1 MYTSTPIVRLAPEIA
16 QGISALLFIAYGLS
30 CFLSKEMIVE
40 FDRYLLTNLRVLTG
54 VLQITGGFGLIVG
67 YFNRPILLFS
77 ATGLTVMMFL
87 ALVTRYRIRDSIVA
101 SLPAFSLFALNAYL
115 VFAWF
120 DVR

>member
-87 ALVTRYRIRDSIVA
+87 ALVTRYRIRDSIA
-101 SLPAFSLFALNAYL
+101 AALPAFSLFALNAYL

>member
-1 MYTSTPIVRLAPEIA
+1 MYTATPTVRLIPEIA
-16 QGISALLFIAYGLS
+16 QGISALLFIGYGLS
-30 CFLSKEMIVE
+30 CFLSREMIAE
-40 FDRYLLTNLRVLTG
+40 FDRYLLTKLRVLTG
-54 VLQITGGFGLIVG
+54 VLQIAGGLGLIVG

-77 ATGLTVMMFL
+77 AAGLAVMMFL

-120 DVR
+120 GAK

>member
-40 FDRYLLTNLRVLTG
+40 FDRYLLTKLRVLTG

-87 ALVTRYRIRDSIVA
+87 ALVTRYRIRDSVVA
-101 SLPAFSLFALNAYL
+101 ALPAFSLFALNAYL

-120 DVR
+120 DIR

>member
-1 MYTSTPIVRLAPEIA
+1 VYTSTPIVRLAPEIA

-87 ALVTRYRIRDSIVA
+87 ALVTRYRIRDSVVA
-101 SLPAFSLFALNAYL
+101 ALPAFSLFALNAYL

-120 DVR
+120 DIR

>member
-1 MYTSTPIVRLAPEIA
+1 VYTATATVRLIPEIA

-30 CFLSKEMIVE
+30 CFLSKEMIAE
-40 FDRYLLTNLRVLTG
+40 FDRYLLAKLRVLTG
-54 VLQITGGFGLIVG
+54 VLQIAGGFGLIVG

-77 ATGLTVMMFL
+77 AAGLAVMMFL

-120 DVR
+120 GAK